1 MARWNN
7 DREIYKNVAGNPN
20 TSEDTFLYLYNN
32 LHNSDVRGAMSSN
45 NNCPDYIVKSLLKS
59 KDSYVRAGA
68 QGNLERRKR
77 QKEDIVN
84 KLNEHKSLPKEI
96 EQKIMDLDITKLSP
110 ELRER
115 IEDWD
120 IEDIKKFLGWLK
132 KQNG

>member
-1 MARWNN
+1 MN
-7 DREIYKNVAGNPN
+7 K
-20 TSEDTFLYLYNN
+20 
-32 LHNSDVRGAMSSN
+32 
-45 NNCPDYIVKSLLKS
+45 
-59 KDSYVRAGA
+59 RAGA

>member
-1 MARWNN
+1 MN
-7 DREIYKNVAGNPN
+7 K
-20 TSEDTFLYLYNN
+20 
-32 LHNSDVRGAMSSN
+32 
-45 NNCPDYIVKSLLKS
+45 
-59 KDSYVRAGA
+59 RAGA

-77 QKEDIVN
+77 QKKDIVN

>member
-1 MARWNN
+1 M
-7 DREIYKNVAGNPN
+7 K
-20 TSEDTFLYLYNN
+20 
-32 LHNSDVRGAMSSN
+32 SN
-45 NNCPDYIVKSLLKS
+45 FSQVFSN
-59 KDSYVRAGA
+59 
-68 QGNLERRKR
+68 GNLERRKR